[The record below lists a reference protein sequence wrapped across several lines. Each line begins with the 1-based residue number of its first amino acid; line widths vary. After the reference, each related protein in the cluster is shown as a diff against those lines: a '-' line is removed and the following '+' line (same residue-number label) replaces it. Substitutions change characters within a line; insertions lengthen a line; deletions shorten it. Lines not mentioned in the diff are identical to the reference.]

1 METLETRIKA
11 FLSKTSGS
19 GYGSGSRYDSG
30 YGDGYGDGSGYG
42 SGSGKGS
49 DSGDGSGKGSGK
61 GSDSGSGY
69 GSGDGSGY
77 GVKELNGD
85 NVYLVDEIQTIIKSV
100 HGNIAQGFILHSDL
114 TLQSCYIVKEQ
125 NLFSHGETL
134 HDAFT
139 ALQEKLYDDSTEE
152 ERIEAFVKK
161 FPDYDTPYS
170 NRDLFTYHHV
180 LTGSCRFGR
189 ESFCKDKGIN
199 LDGSTTVREFV
210 SLTKDSY
217 GSETIRRLPQAY
229 GVDMV
234 IMAWLAVGKDGSEF
248 ICSTEPYRD
257 IDDLWCVEYTPES
270 NIVQL
275 PKGSIEK
282 LIGRNLTWN
291 DEPVELKDK

>member
-11 FLSKTSGS
+11 FLRTTFGF
-19 GYGSGSRYDSG
+19 
-30 YGDGYGDGSGYG
+30 GDGSGYG
-42 SGSGKGS
+42 G
-49 DSGDGSGKGSGK
+49 
-61 GSDSGSGY
+61 
-69 GSGDGSGY
+69 

-114 TLQSCYIVKEQ
+114 TLHPCYIVKE
-125 NLFSHGETL
+125 NDKFAHGITL
-134 HDAFT
+134 HDAFI

-152 ERIEAFVKK
+152 ERIEAFIKK
-161 FPDYDTPYS
+161 FPNYDTPYS

-229 GVDMV
+229 GVDEV
-234 IMAWLAVGKDGSEF
+234 NEW
-248 ICSTEPYRD
+248 
-257 IDDLWCVEYTPES
+257 
-270 NIVQL
+270 
-275 PKGSIEK
+275 
-282 LIGRNLTWN
+282 
-291 DEPVELKDK
+291 

>member
-11 FLSKTSGS
+11 FLSKTYGD
-19 GYGSGSRYDSG
+19 GYGDGSGSRYDSG
-30 YGDGYGDGSGYG
+30 YGDGSGDGSGYG
-42 SGSGKGS
+42 YCDG
-49 DSGDGSGKGSGK
+49 SGDGSGKGCGCGSGK
-61 GSDSGSGY
+61 GSGY
-69 GSGDGSGY
+69 GYGSGY

-139 ALQEKLYDDSTEE
+139 ALQEKLYGDSTEE

-180 LTGSCRFGR
+180 LTGSCRMGR
-189 ESFCKDKGIN
+189 EFFCDDKGIN

-229 GVDMV
+229 GVDEV
-234 IMAWLAVGKDGSEF
+234 
-248 ICSTEPYRD
+248 
-257 IDDLWCVEYTPES
+257 
-270 NIVQL
+270 
-275 PKGSIEK
+275 
-282 LIGRNLTWN
+282 
-291 DEPVELKDK
+291 DE

>member
-11 FLSKTSGS
+11 FLSKTYGYGYGDGS
-19 GYGSGSRYDSG
+19 GDGTGDG
-30 YGDGYGDGSGYG
+30 YGDGYGDGDGYG
-42 SGSGKGS
+42 
-49 DSGDGSGKGSGK
+49 
-61 GSDSGSGY
+61 Y
-69 GSGDGSGY
+69 GDGSGY
-77 GVKELNGD
+77 GYGYGDGSGYGYGYGYGDGYGDGVKELNGD
-85 NVYLVDEIQTIIKSV
+85 NVYLVDEIQAIIKSV

-217 GSETIRRLPQAY
+217 GSETIRKLPHAY
-229 GVDMV
+229 GVD
-234 IMAWLAVGKDGSEF
+234 E
-248 ICSTEPYRD
+248 
-257 IDDLWCVEYTPES
+257 IDE
-270 NIVQL
+270 
-275 PKGSIEK
+275 
-282 LIGRNLTWN
+282 
-291 DEPVELKDK
+291 